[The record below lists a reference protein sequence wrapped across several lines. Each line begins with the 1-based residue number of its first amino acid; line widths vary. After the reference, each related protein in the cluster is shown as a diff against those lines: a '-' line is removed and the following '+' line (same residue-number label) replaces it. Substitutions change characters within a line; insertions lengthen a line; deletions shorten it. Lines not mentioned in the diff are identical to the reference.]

1 MQRIARNVLDCIG
14 NTPLVELTKLGQTS
28 PARLLLK
35 LESLNP
41 GGSEKDRAVQ
51 SMLDA
56 AEAAGALDF
65 SAVIIE
71 PTSGNTGLSLAMV
84 CAVRGYRLILT
95 MPELVPEPH
104 IKLLRALGAEVVLTP
119 ASQGMRGAVDRVNEL
134 SDEYDTVFLPR
145 QFDNEANPAGH
156 EQTADELWD
165 ATDGRLSALV
175 AGVATGGTIT
185 GVGRRL
191 KSLDPDIHLAA
202 VQPASSPVLTGGDP
216 DHHSLYGMGA
226 SFVPTIYDETVVD
239 EVIDVQDAEAYTIL
253 GRLLREEGLLV
264 GPSTGAAV
272 AGAIKLARTLS
283 HDDGYIAIIA
293 TDSIERYTATDALD
307 RLLNVVPTMPK

>member
-28 PARLLLK
+28 PAQLLLK

-65 SAVIIE
+65 GAVIIE
-71 PTSGNTGLSLAMV
+71 PTSGNTGLSLAMI

-119 ASQGMRGAVDRVNEL
+119 APQGMRGAVDRANEL
-134 SDEYDTVFLPR
+134 SDEYDPVFLPR
-145 QFDNEANPAGH
+145 QFQNEANPAGH
-156 EQTADELWD
+156 NQTADELWD
-165 ATDGRLSALV
+165 ATDGRLTALV

-191 KSLDPDIHLAA
+191 KSLNPDIHVAA
-202 VQPASSPVLTGGDP
+202 VQPASSPVLTDGDP

-226 SFVPTIYDETVVD
+226 SFVPDIYDETVVD

-253 GRLLREEGLLV
+253 GRLLREEGVLV
-264 GPSTGAAV
+264 GPTTGAAV

-283 HDDGYIAIIA
+283 QNDGYIAIIA
-293 TDSIERYTATDALD
+293 TDSIERYSATDALD